1 MFDTTLSHATG
12 NDTTTEIETEIRKI
26 IDARAARSGAYGV
39 HFLELCDLAA
49 AQLNGG
55 KLLRP
60 RLLMG
65 AFDAL
70 TTERTVTTDT
80 RSVAL
85 EIAAAVEILHFAFLL
100 HDDIIDEDLLRR
112 GRPNLVGHL
121 AGRTSSAKQATME
134 QAISDARR
142 LHWARSSGLLV
153 GDLMLTIA
161 HQAFARARVSE
172 EHRLRLLDL
181 LDATVT
187 ETMAGEYCDVGLADG
202 CITPDLELVLNM
214 TRMKTAAYTFELPLR
229 VASII
234 CGSDHRLEQQLGSVG
249 RHLGL
254 AFQLQDDLLSAFG
267 QSETHGKEPYSDFR
281 EGKET
286 ALIAYARMTHA
297 WPSIEQLIGAEE
309 FSEESGRRIQ
319 NLLIECGAKQFV
331 ESMVQ
336 DQTRAA
342 LSMLSAHDGVVP
354 TTVSQ
359 FLLTF
364 VDDLDGRRA

>member
-121 AGRTSSAKQATME
+121 AGKTSSAKQATME
-134 QAISDARR
+134 QVISDARR

-172 EHRLRLLDL
+172 
-181 LDATVT
+181 
-187 ETMAGEYCDVGLADG
+187 
-202 CITPDLELVLNM
+202 
-214 TRMKTAAYTFELPLR
+214 
-229 VASII
+229 
-234 CGSDHRLEQQLGSVG
+234 
-249 RHLGL
+249 
-254 AFQLQDDLLSAFG
+254 
-267 QSETHGKEPYSDFR
+267 
-281 EGKET
+281 
-286 ALIAYARMTHA
+286 
-297 WPSIEQLIGAEE
+297 
-309 FSEESGRRIQ
+309 
-319 NLLIECGAKQFV
+319 
-331 ESMVQ
+331 
-336 DQTRAA
+336 
-342 LSMLSAHDGVVP
+342 
-354 TTVSQ
+354 
-359 FLLTF
+359 
-364 VDDLDGRRA
+364 